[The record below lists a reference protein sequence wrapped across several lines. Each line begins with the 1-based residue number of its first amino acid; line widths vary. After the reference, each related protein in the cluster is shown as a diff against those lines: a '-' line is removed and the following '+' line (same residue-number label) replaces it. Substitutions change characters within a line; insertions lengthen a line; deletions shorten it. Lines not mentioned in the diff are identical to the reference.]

1 MKNMSLVVENV
12 ILKHVLNVKLKL
24 MVINRASNFLK
35 SNMEIGFRKVPK
47 HMFAQIVDAKSKKME
62 VVHI

>member
-1 MKNMSLVVENV
+1 MENV
-12 ILKHVLNVKLKL
+12 ILKHVPNVKFRH
-24 MVINRASNFLK
+24 MVTSRANNFLK
-35 SNMEIGFRKVPK
+35 NNMEIGFRKVPK